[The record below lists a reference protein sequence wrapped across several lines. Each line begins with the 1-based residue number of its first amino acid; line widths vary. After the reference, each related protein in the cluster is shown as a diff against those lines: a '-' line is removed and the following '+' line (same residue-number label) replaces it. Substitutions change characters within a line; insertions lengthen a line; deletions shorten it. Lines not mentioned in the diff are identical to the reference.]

1 MPRIPE
7 VPLDHAPPDLQ
18 AAFDMDLARDG
29 VVLNTTRIAG
39 HRPGI
44 VLATKR
50 LGQAIADSGLIDAQ
64 LRLLVNVR
72 VAGVVGCPF

>member
-7 VPLDHAPPDLQ
+7 MPLDNAPPDLQ
-18 AAFDMDLARDG
+18 AAFDMHLARDG
-29 VVLNTTRIAG
+29 VVLTTTRIAG

-50 LGQAIADSGLIDAQ
+50 LGQAIADSGLIDVQ